1 MALETSIRAAV
12 VAYVPRSRRW
22 SFFEC
27 LPIQHSCFE
36 QLHRG
41 RAGTPGSPP
50 TSLPAYNVCSA
61 MASPE
66 HTVPRRSRL
75 KDDARNF
82 WHRVSEGLALNQLW
96 SQFEKDARS
105 SYRLYS

>member
-1 MALETSIRAAV
+1 
-12 VAYVPRSRRW
+12 
-22 SFFEC
+22 
-27 LPIQHSCFE
+27 
-36 QLHRG
+36 
-41 RAGTPGSPP
+41 
-50 TSLPAYNVCSA
+50 

-105 SYRLYS
+105 SYRLYSAGLDAVSAEPSRIRRGWQMTKALFWAILEKLTRRVVCCCWRR